1 MLLVFVTNTPK
12 ELFIKQCGV
21 DIHGDSASHVVASLL
36 LRLLPSEILPSHLDQ
51 HVARLRAVALLAVR
65 GLVYSSPHRSSPTGI
80 VQQLLLLDRVQPR
93 LVHALEG
100 GVVLRFMRLG

>member
-12 ELFIKQCGV
+12 ELFIKQRGV
-21 DIHGDSASHVVASLL
+21 DIHGDSAAHVVASLL

-51 HVARLRAVALLAVR
+51 HVARLRAVALFAVR
-65 GLVYSSPHRSSPTGI
+65 GLIYSSHRSSPTGI